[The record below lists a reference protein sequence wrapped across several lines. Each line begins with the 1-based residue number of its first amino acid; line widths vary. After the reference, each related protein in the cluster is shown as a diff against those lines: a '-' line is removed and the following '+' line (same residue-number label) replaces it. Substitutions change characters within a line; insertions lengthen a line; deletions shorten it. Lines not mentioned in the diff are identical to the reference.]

1 MSNKKNFLKVFPVK
15 KSPKV
20 KTIRNVTSDYAGVI
34 EESKGF
40 GLIDVDG
47 QKKFIA
53 PEHCQRPESWD
64 DDDRKYWSILPPF
77 RTRLTVV
84 QRAVEGVHVFSQPLR
99 PASFAPDIRLH
110 MHAVDNEDGT
120 ISLVGALA
128 PTRELCLQLQ
138 LVVQL
143 QEVPLVVVDRE
154 VVTNANRWWAAL

>member
-1 MSNKKNFLKVFPVK
+1 MSNKKFLKVFPVK

-64 DDDRKYWSILPPF
+64 DDDRKYCF
-77 RTRLTVV
+77 R
-84 QRAVEGVHVFSQPLR
+84 VHLDGQNGRQSYLCQSQ
-99 PASFAPDIRLH
+99 SCC
-110 MHAVDNEDGT
+110 V
-120 ISLVGALA
+120 
-128 PTRELCLQLQ
+128 
-138 LVVQL
+138 
-143 QEVPLVVVDRE
+143 
-154 VVTNANRWWAAL
+154 